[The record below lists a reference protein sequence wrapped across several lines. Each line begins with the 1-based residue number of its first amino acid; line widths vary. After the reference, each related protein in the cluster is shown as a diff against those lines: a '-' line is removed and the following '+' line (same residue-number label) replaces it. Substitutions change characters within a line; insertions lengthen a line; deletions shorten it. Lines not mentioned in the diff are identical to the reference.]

1 MKYILIILSIFF
13 FSTAI
18 AQKRYSYVNAPATSD
33 SSTKLPNTAHL
44 LQLFEENAVNLK
56 SGKGISLEDDAGDII
71 FNNTQAGIFDYVYT
85 GKDTTTDTTLT
96 SIIEFTPP
104 VGDGLMEVLVYGEEQ
119 GNNANYYFTR
129 WIVPFGQSGS
139 LVTFSTRADLISTIA
154 NNITL
159 TTSPDMSN
167 SAGGVAEVELAGQ
180 SGKTINWTVKVG
192 LIYK

>member
-33 SSTKLPNTAHL
+33 STEKVPNTAHL
-44 LQLFEENAVNLK
+44 LKLFEENAIDFK
-56 SGKGISLEDDAGDII
+56 TGRGIGFAEGDKEIT

-85 GKDTTTDTTLT
+85 GKDTTTGTTLT

-129 WIVPFGQSGS
+129 WIVPFSQSGS

-159 TTSPDMSN
+159 TTSPDISN

-180 SGKTINWTVKVG
+180 SDKTINWFVKIG
-192 LIYK
+192 LLYK